1 MEIIVHI
8 IKDLNRFLNLGIYLL
23 VDADKIML
31 LSLATNSVL
40 REYPSFSTL
49 DLYND
54 LTELKRMISRWSIE
68 YSTGRENSAN
78 YLKGQIYMKFRFDIT
93 NHYQLKKYGN
103 Y

>member
-40 REYPSFSTL
+40 REYPSVSTL

-54 LTELKRMISRWSIE
+54 LIELKRMISRWSTE
-68 YSTGRENSAN
+68 YSTGRENAAN
-78 YLKGQIYMKFRFDIT
+78 HLKGQIYMKFRFDIN

-103 Y
+103 F

>member
-40 REYPSFSTL
+40 REYPSVGTL

-54 LTELKRMISRWSIE
+54 LTELKRMISRWSAE

-78 YLKGQIYMKFRFDIT
+78 YLKGQIYMKYRFDIT

-103 Y
+103 F

>member
-23 VDADKIML
+23 VDADKILL

-40 REYPSFSTL
+40 REYPSASTL

-54 LTELKRMISRWSIE
+54 LTELKRMISRWSAE
-68 YSTGRENSAN
+68 QSTGRVNAAN
-78 YLKGQIYMKFRFDIT
+78 YLKGQIYMKYRFDII
-93 NHYQLKKYGN
+93 
-103 Y
+103 